1 MQEEYLILRA
11 LSQVSGVNMTDIEK
25 SKSKKHYIYHKK
37 GGDHMT
43 DSEKLDLILS
53 KLDSLDSETQ
63 ELKRRTTN
71 IELTLENETNRNIQ
85 LLAENHITLID
96 KLNQAIKVADKTLMY
111 EVQMTSLKSRL
122 EHLEKEVAEMKKAT
136 A

>member
-1 MQEEYLILRA
+1 
-11 LSQVSGVNMTDIEK
+11 
-25 SKSKKHYIYHKK
+25 
-37 GGDHMT
+37 MT

-53 KLDSLDSETQ
+53 RLDEI
-63 ELKRRTTN
+63 ERRTTN
-71 IELTLENETNRNIQ
+71 IELTIENETNRNIQ

-96 KLNQAIKVADKTLMY
+96 KLNQTIKVADKTLMY

-122 EHLEKEVAEMKKAT
+122 ELLEKEVSNLKAAT

>member
-1 MQEEYLILRA
+1 
-11 LSQVSGVNMTDIEK
+11 
-25 SKSKKHYIYHKK
+25 
-37 GGDHMT
+37 MT
-43 DSEKLDLILS
+43 DSEKLDLLLEKVNTIEI
-53 KLDSLDSETQ
+53 DIQ
-63 ELKRRTTN
+63 ELNRRTTN
-71 IELTLENETNRNIQ
+71 IELTIENETNRNIQ

>member
-1 MQEEYLILRA
+1 
-11 LSQVSGVNMTDIEK
+11 
-25 SKSKKHYIYHKK
+25 
-37 GGDHMT
+37 MT

-53 KLDSLDSETQ
+53 KLDNLE
-63 ELKRRTTN
+63 RRTIN
-71 IELTLENETNRNIQ
+71 LELTLENETNRNIQ

-96 KLNQAIKVADKTLMY
+96 KLNQSIKVADKTLMY

-122 EHLEKEVAEMKKAT
+122 ELLEKEVANLKAVT

>member
-1 MQEEYLILRA
+1 
-11 LSQVSGVNMTDIEK
+11 
-25 SKSKKHYIYHKK
+25 
-37 GGDHMT
+37 MT

-53 KLDSLDSETQ
+53 RLEKL
-63 ELKRRTTN
+63 ELRTTN

>member
-1 MQEEYLILRA
+1 
-11 LSQVSGVNMTDIEK
+11 
-25 SKSKKHYIYHKK
+25 
-37 GGDHMT
+37 MT
-43 DSEKLDLILS
+43 DSEKFDLILS
-53 KLDSLDSETQ
+53 KLDTLGDEVQ
-63 ELKRRTTN
+63 ELKRRTTG

-111 EVQMTSLKSRL
+111 EVQMTSLRSRL
-122 EHLEKEVAEMKKAT
+122 ELLEKEVAAMKTAT

>member
-1 MQEEYLILRA
+1 
-11 LSQVSGVNMTDIEK
+11 MTD
-25 SKSKKHYIYHKK
+25 
-37 GGDHMT
+37 G
-43 DSEKLDLILS
+43 EKLDLILS
-53 KLDSLDSETQ
+53 RLNKLDSLESEMQ
-63 ELKRRTTN
+63 ELKRRITN
-71 IELTLENETNRNIQ
+71 IELTIENETNRNIQ

-122 EHLEKEVAEMKKAT
+122 ELLEKEVASLKSAT

>member
-1 MQEEYLILRA
+1 
-11 LSQVSGVNMTDIEK
+11 
-25 SKSKKHYIYHKK
+25 
-37 GGDHMT
+37 MT
-43 DSEKLDLILS
+43 DSEKFDLILS
-53 KLDSLDSETQ
+53 KLDTLGEEVQ
-63 ELKRRTTN
+63 ELKRRTTG

-111 EVQMTSLKSRL
+111 EVQMTSLRSRL
-122 EHLEKEVAEMKKAT
+122 ELLEKEVAAIKTAT

>member
-1 MQEEYLILRA
+1 
-11 LSQVSGVNMTDIEK
+11 
-25 SKSKKHYIYHKK
+25 
-37 GGDHMT
+37 MT

-53 KLDSLDSETQ
+53 RLDKIDSLESEMQ
-63 ELKRRTTN
+63 ELKRRITN
-71 IELTLENETNRNIQ
+71 IELTIENETNRNIQ

-122 EHLEKEVAEMKKAT
+122 ELLEKEVTNLKSAIA
-136 A
+136 

>member
-1 MQEEYLILRA
+1 
-11 LSQVSGVNMTDIEK
+11 MTDN
-25 SKSKKHYIYHKK
+25 
-37 GGDHMT
+37 
-43 DSEKLDLILS
+43 EKLDLILS
-53 KLDSLDSETQ
+53 KLDEI
-63 ELKRRTTN
+63 ERRTTN
-71 IELTLENETNRNIQ
+71 IELTIENETNRNIQ
-85 LLAENHITLID
+85 LLAENHLTLID

>member
-1 MQEEYLILRA
+1 
-11 LSQVSGVNMTDIEK
+11 
-25 SKSKKHYIYHKK
+25 
-37 GGDHMT
+37 MT

-53 KLDSLDSETQ
+53 RLDEI
-63 ELKRRTTN
+63 ERRTTN
-71 IELTLENETNRNIQ
+71 IELTIENETNRNIQ

-122 EHLEKEVAEMKKAT
+122 ELLEKEVSNLKAIT

>member
-1 MQEEYLILRA
+1 
-11 LSQVSGVNMTDIEK
+11 
-25 SKSKKHYIYHKK
+25 
-37 GGDHMT
+37 MT

-53 KLDSLDSETQ
+53 KLDNLE
-63 ELKRRTTN
+63 RRTTN
-71 IELTLENETNRNIQ
+71 IELTIENETNRNIQ

>member
-1 MQEEYLILRA
+1 
-11 LSQVSGVNMTDIEK
+11 
-25 SKSKKHYIYHKK
+25 
-37 GGDHMT
+37 MT
-43 DSEKLDLILS
+43 DSEKLDLII
-53 KLDSLDSETQ
+53 SEIQ

-96 KLNQAIKVADKTLMY
+96 KLNQSIKVADKTLMY
-111 EVQMTSLKSRL
+111 EVQMTSLKSRIDL
-122 EHLEKEVAEMKKAT
+122 LEKEVANLKTAT

>member
-1 MQEEYLILRA
+1 
-11 LSQVSGVNMTDIEK
+11 
-25 SKSKKHYIYHKK
+25 
-37 GGDHMT
+37 MT
-43 DSEKLDLILS
+43 DSEKLDLLLEKVSTI
-53 KLDSLDSETQ
+53 ETDVQ

-71 IELTLENETNRNIQ
+71 LELTLENETNRNIQ

-96 KLNQAIKVADKTLMY
+96 KLNQSIKVADKTLMY

-122 EHLEKEVAEMKKAT
+122 ELLEKEVANLKAAT

>member
-1 MQEEYLILRA
+1 
-11 LSQVSGVNMTDIEK
+11 
-25 SKSKKHYIYHKK
+25 
-37 GGDHMT
+37 MT

-53 KLDSLDSETQ
+53 RLDEIEQ
-63 ELKRRTTN
+63 RTTN
-71 IELTLENETNRNIQ
+71 IELTIENETNRNIQ
-85 LLAENHITLID
+85 LLAENHLTLID

>member
-1 MQEEYLILRA
+1 
-11 LSQVSGVNMTDIEK
+11 
-25 SKSKKHYIYHKK
+25 
-37 GGDHMT
+37 MT

-53 KLDSLDSETQ
+53 EIKDMKSDMQ

-71 IELTLENETNRNIQ
+71 LELTLENETNRNIQ

-122 EHLEKEVAEMKKAT
+122 ELLEKEVANLKAAT

>member
-1 MQEEYLILRA
+1 
-11 LSQVSGVNMTDIEK
+11 
-25 SKSKKHYIYHKK
+25 
-37 GGDHMT
+37 MT

-53 KLDSLDSETQ
+53 KLDSLE
-63 ELKRRTTN
+63 RRTTN
-71 IELTLENETNRNIQ
+71 IELTLENETNHNIQ

-111 EVQMTSLKSRL
+111 EVQITSLKSRL
-122 EHLEKEVAEMKKAT
+122 EHLEKEVAEMKKET